1 MCKATISLISPSGVP
16 ITAEIGADD
25 EPTAVIATMERAE
38 KAGAYFLSRG
48 WTAAHNTDANAAAG
62 PSASELAQG
71 PTFAGYPCSPTVDDA
86 GRPTWII
93 VDGKQAQR
101 RERQGDVWYSIKAGD
116 DGGYIQVLKIPKGEK
131 APAVVGL

>member
-71 PTFAGYPCSPTVDDA
+71 PTFAGYPCSPTVDEA

-101 RERQGDVWYSIKAGD
+101 RVKQGDVWYSVKMGEE
-116 DGGYIQVLKIPKGEK
+116 YIQVLRIPKGEK